1 MNEKNNHDG
10 TGENGVM
17 LYALSTCGWCRKTK
31 ALLGELG
38 VKFNHVDVD
47 LISGAER
54 ERIMDEVKRW
64 NPDCSFP
71 TLVIGNQKCIVGYQ
85 EAEIKEALGK

>member
-1 MNEKNNHDG
+1 MNEKNNQG
-10 TGENGVM
+10 GIGENGVM
-17 LYALSTCGWCRKTK
+17 LYELSTCGWCRKTK
-31 ALLGELG
+31 TLLGELG
-38 VKFNHVDVD
+38 VSFNHVDVD

-64 NPDCSFP
+64 NPDCTFP

-85 EAEIKEALGK
+85 EAKIKEALGK